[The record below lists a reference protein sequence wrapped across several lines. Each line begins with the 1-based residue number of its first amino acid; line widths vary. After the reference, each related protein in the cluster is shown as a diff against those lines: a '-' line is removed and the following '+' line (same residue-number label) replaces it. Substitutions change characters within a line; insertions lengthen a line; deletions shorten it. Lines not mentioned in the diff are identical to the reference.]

1 MVDEVQGALMDRI
14 MRAMEDHLQ
23 RFLAHQGES
32 PSDAALQFNKAFG
45 SWDECSGDAP
55 FAQ

>member
-23 RFLAHQGES
+23 RFLVNQGES
-32 PSDAALQFNKAFG
+32 PSDAALQFKKSFG
-45 SWDECSGDAP
+45 TWDECSSDAP
-55 FAQ
+55 FAL